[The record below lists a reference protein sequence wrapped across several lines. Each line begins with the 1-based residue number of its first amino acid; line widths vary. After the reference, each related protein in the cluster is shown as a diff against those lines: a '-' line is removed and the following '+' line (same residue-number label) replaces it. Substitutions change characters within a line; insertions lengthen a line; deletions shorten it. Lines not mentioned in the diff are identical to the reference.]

1 MLSKS
6 KVIKKGWLLLEQFSL
21 ADSGPFSSVRSYI
34 ECHSRASVLAI
45 LPSLWP
51 NTLHTNA
58 TSGRDNLCWLTVQAI
73 VFRDREGLAGGSCI
87 NDDKSME
94 QLLFSSVTHQKT
106 ENSGG
111 EENGI
116 YLSWTPPPQWST
128 SSLGRP
134 PFLKT
139 PQAPQMA
146 PLTRVQIRDPFTQKP
161 QPRLLL
167 SAGTDGAEALLLVD
181 FPISETDTSRST
193 GWGVWVWKM
202 TKIGAWQERGLY
214 LITVKWFDNCREHWK
229 IPGYTLIFGMF
240 SSTQTP
246 HTPSKE
252 VL

>member
-1 MLSKS
+1 M
-6 KVIKKGWLLLEQFSL
+6 L
-21 ADSGPFSSVRSYI
+21 ADSSSY
-34 ECHSRASVLAI
+34 
-45 LPSLWP
+45 SLSGQRRPGRGELYQWWQK
-51 NTLHTNA
+51 HGA
-58 TSGRDNLCWLTVQAI
+58 TSLFICHPPK
-73 VFRDREGLAGGSCI
+73 DRELRWW
-87 NDDKSME
+87 
-94 QLLFSSVTHQKT
+94 
-106 ENSGG
+106 G
-111 EENGI
+111 EWN
-116 YLSWTPPPQWST
+116 LPLMNPPPRQWST

>member
-1 MLSKS
+1 MMTKAWSNCSFHLSPTKRQRTQ
-6 KVIKKGWLLLEQFSL
+6 V
-21 ADSGPFSSVRSYI
+21 VRRV
-34 ECHSRASVLAI
+34 E
-45 LPSLWP
+45 
-51 NTLHTNA
+51 
-58 TSGRDNLCWLTVQAI
+58 
-73 VFRDREGLAGGSCI
+73 
-87 NDDKSME
+87 
-94 QLLFSSVTHQKT
+94 
-106 ENSGG
+106 
-111 EENGI
+111 
-116 YLSWTPPPQWST
+116 ST
-128 SSLGRP
+128 SHDSPPLPMIHFLFRKA

-181 FPISETDTSRST
+181 FPISETHTSRST

-202 TKIGAWQERGLY
+202 TKIGAWRERGLY